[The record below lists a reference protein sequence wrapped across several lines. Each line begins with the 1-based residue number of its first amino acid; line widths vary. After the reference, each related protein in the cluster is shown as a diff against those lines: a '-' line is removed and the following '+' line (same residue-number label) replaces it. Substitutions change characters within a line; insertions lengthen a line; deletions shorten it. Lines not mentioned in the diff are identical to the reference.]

1 MSRLLPPSDRVSLE
15 ATVGSPAAQG
25 SRTRTAAILA
35 PQNSHAPMSPTKAHE
50 TRLRLRF
57 PPEFDF
63 ISC

>member
-1 MSRLLPPSDRVSLE
+1 
-15 ATVGSPAAQG
+15 
-25 SRTRTAAILA
+25 
-35 PQNSHAPMSPTKAHE
+35 MSPTKAHETHE